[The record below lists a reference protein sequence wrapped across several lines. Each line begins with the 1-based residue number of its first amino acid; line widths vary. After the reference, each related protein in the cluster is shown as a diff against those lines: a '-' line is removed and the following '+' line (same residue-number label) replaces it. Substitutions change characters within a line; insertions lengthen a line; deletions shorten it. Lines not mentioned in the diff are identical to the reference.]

1 MDRGAIAVLLSRVA
15 ENLYWAARY
24 LERAEDTARI
34 VLQHTNVIIDM
45 PESVSL
51 GWNPLLAILGD
62 PETDGMVNETEIV
75 NYLACDTSN
84 PSSIVASVVAA
95 RENLRT
101 TREVLPRAAWQATN
115 DLYLQVGDRCGEAVP
130 RFTRTKYLSHIVGE
144 SQRIVGILAGTMSRD
159 AAYSMLRLGR
169 NIERADMTT
178 RVLDVRAGSLMGGDG
193 AFDDIQWVGVLQS
206 LSALQMYRRAT
217 RSPLDGHS
225 VVRFCLQSREFPR
238 SVAHC
243 LREVTHCMSVLPARA
258 EVSRAC
264 DIATEQ
270 LAGLAL
276 HDISGWHLHFLTDA
290 LQQAIGDV
298 HGAIAEG
305 YFRVAER
312 VA

>member
-1 MDRGAIAVLLSRVA
+1 VLLSRVA

-51 GWNPLLAILGD
+51 GWHPLLAILGD
-62 PETDGMVNETEIV
+62 PEIGQGVDGEAAIV
-75 NYLACDTSN
+75 NYLACDREN
-84 PSSIVASVVAA
+84 PSSIVASIVAA

-101 TREVLPRAAWQATN
+101 TREVLPRAAWQAIN
-115 DLYLQVGDRCGEAVP
+115 DLFLQVGDRCEEAVP
-130 RFTRTKYLSHIVGE
+130 RSSRTKYLSHIVGE

-178 RVLDVRAGSLMGGDG
+178 RVLDVRAGSLIGGDG

-217 RSPLDGHS
+217 RSPLDSNS

-258 EVSRAC
+258 EVSRAV
-264 DIATEQ
+264 DIATDK

-276 HDISGWHLHFLTDA
+276 DDISGWHLHLLSDA
-290 LQQAIGDV
+290 LQNAIGDI
-298 HGAIAEG
+298 HGAIAEE
-305 YFRVAER
+305 YFRVTER

>member
-1 MDRGAIAVLLSRVA
+1 MLLSRVA
-15 ENLYWAARY
+15 ENLYWAGRY

-45 PESVSL
+45 PDSVSL
-51 GWNPLLAILGD
+51 DWSPLLAILGD
-62 PETDGMVNETEIV
+62 PEIGKGVDGEAAIV
-75 NYLACDTSN
+75 NYLSCDREN

-101 TREVLPRAAWQATN
+101 TREVLPRAAWQAIN
-115 DLYLQVGDRCGEAVP
+115 DLFLQVGDRCGEAVP
-130 RFTRTKYLSHIVGE
+130 RSSRTKYLSHIIGE

-178 RVLDVRAGSLMGGDG
+178 RVLDVRAGSLIGGEG

-217 RSPLDGHS
+217 RSPLDSNS

-243 LREVTHCMSVLPARA
+243 LREVTHCMAALPDRP
-258 EVSRAC
+258 EVSMAC
-264 DIATEQ
+264 ATATEQ

-276 HDISGWHLHFLTDA
+276 DDISGRHLHQLTDA
-290 LQQAIGDV
+290 LQHAIGDI
-298 HGAIAEG
+298 HGTISEG